1 MFENR
6 LKELRKKN
14 KLTQKELGEIL
25 NVDQT
30 TISKL
35 ETGQQTFTSQLLTAT
50 ANYFSVTTDYLL
62 GNEILDPTSK
72 MPKDLKKILEEEEI
86 TLNGRLMSP
95 EDKEKMFR
103 IIEAAYWE
111 AKDLN
116 RKNKG

>member
-62 GNEILDPTSK
+62 GNEILAPTSK
-72 MPKDLKKILEEEEI
+72 IPKDLKRLLDEEEI
-86 TLNGRLMSP
+86 TLNGRMVSP
-95 EDKEKMFR
+95 EDKEKMLR
-103 IIEAAYWE
+103 IIEALYYD
-111 AKDLN
+111 AKKEN
-116 RKNKG
+116 KRK

>member
-6 LKELRKKN
+6 LKELRKQN

-35 ETGQQTFTSQLLTAT
+35 ETGQQAFTPQTLTAA

-62 GNEILDPTSK
+62 GNETPIATSK
-72 MPKDLKKILEEEEI
+72 VPKDLKKLLDEEI
-86 TLNGRLMSP
+86 VTLKGRIISP
-95 EDKEKMFR
+95 EDKEKMLR
-103 IIEAAYWE
+103 IVEALYWD
-111 AKDLN
+111 AKEEN
-116 RKNKG
+116 KRKS